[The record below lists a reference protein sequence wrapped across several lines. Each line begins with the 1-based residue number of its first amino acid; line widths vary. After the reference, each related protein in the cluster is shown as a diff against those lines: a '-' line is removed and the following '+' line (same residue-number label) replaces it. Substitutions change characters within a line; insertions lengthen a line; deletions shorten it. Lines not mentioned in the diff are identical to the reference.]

1 MLPVCLFSVVPI
13 DICICSQHVRARESC
28 GWETRSPRQ
37 AWPSVF
43 FLPAE
48 FPCERVSGARLQRG
62 LACHAGQSHPGGVP
76 NRGWVAV
83 VLCLMSMVWEV
94 VLVACG
100 GWRPARQLGILQWPG
115 QASAA
120 QQMTRMAVVLRLR
133 STLFP

>member
-1 MLPVCLFSVVPI
+1 MLHVCLFSVVPT

-28 GWETRSPRQ
+28 GWKTRSPRL
-37 AWPSVF
+37 AWPSM

-48 FPCERVSGARLQRG
+48 FPCERVSGARLQSG
-62 LACHAGQSHPGGVP
+62 LACHTGQSHPGGVP
-76 NRGWVAV
+76 SCGWLAM

-94 VLVACG
+94 ILVACG
-100 GWRPARQLGILQWPG
+100 GWRPARQLSILQWPG
-115 QASAA
+115 QASAT